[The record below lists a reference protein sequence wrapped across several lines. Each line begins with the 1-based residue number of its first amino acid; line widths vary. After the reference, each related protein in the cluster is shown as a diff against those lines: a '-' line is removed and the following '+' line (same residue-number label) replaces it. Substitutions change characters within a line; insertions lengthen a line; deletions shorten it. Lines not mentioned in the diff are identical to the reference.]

1 MSTSISDFQETSLK
15 LGRSGPPIIQHI
27 NLLLDKHFNLPYWS
41 RGLRLCLIDIL
52 ERASESFSVNKE
64 LLEELSTPS
73 TYYIPY
79 GTRLQIKDV
88 LLDILDGYSKG
99 KKIRHQSP
107 RETEL
112 KETLECTSDL
122 AVEWPLDLANVLDI
136 SKTPLYPEQCWEVVI
151 RYLVVLLNTRT
162 INYDANKSKPLTAI
176 LKTLEEK
183 ENAERRL
190 KNASDKIVTKH
201 LKPIDIVEITV
212 EF

>member
-1 MSTSISDFQETSLK
+1 MTSELQEISLK
-15 LGRSGPPIIQHI
+15 LAHSGPPIIRHI
-27 NLLLDKHFNLPYWS
+27 NLLLDKHFNLAYWS

-79 GTRLQIKDV
+79 ETRLQIKDV
-88 LLDILDGYSKG
+88 LLDILDGYPKG
-99 KKIRHQSP
+99 KRIPNRCFKQ
-107 RETEL
+107 EDDT
-112 KETLECTSDL
+112 
-122 AVEWPLDLANVLDI
+122 VNEWPLDLANVLDI
-136 SKTPLYPEQCWEVVI
+136 SKTPLYPEQCWEVPI
-151 RYLVVLLNTRT
+151 RYLSDLLNPRA
-162 INYDANKSKPLTAI
+162 INYDVNKSKPLTVI

-201 LKPIDIVEITV
+201 LKPIDVVEISITV
-212 EF
+212 

>member
-1 MSTSISDFQETSLK
+1 MSSELQEISLK
-15 LGRSGPPIIQHI
+15 LGHSGPPIIRHI

-52 ERASESFSVNKE
+52 ESASESFSVNKE
-64 LLEELSTPS
+64 LLEELSAPS

-88 LLDILDGYSKG
+88 LLDILDGYPKG
-99 KKIRHQSP
+99 KKIRHRSP
-107 RETEL
+107 REIEI
-112 KETLECTSDL
+112 KET
-122 AVEWPLDLANVLDI
+122 VEWPLDLVNTLDI
-136 SKTPLYPEQCWEVVI
+136 SNTPLYPEQCWQVLI
-151 RYLVVLLNTRT
+151 RYLMDLLNPRA
-162 INYDANKSKPLTAI
+162 INYDANKSKPLIVI

-201 LKPIDIVEITV
+201 IKPIDVVELSITV
-212 EF
+212 